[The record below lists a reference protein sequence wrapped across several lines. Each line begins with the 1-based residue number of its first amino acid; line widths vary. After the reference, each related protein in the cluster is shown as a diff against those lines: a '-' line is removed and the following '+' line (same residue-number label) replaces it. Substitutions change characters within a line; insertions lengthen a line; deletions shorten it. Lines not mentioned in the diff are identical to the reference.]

1 MTSNTGTALSVL
13 ANNNNTKKSYLTN
26 SISLH
31 GDVNHLMNDN
41 HISNANNNNNNNN
54 NKGFS
59 FFYL

>member
-1 MTSNTGTALSVL
+1 MISNTGTALSVL

-41 HISNANNNNNNNN
+41 HISNANNNNNNN
-54 NKGFS
+54 KGFC
-59 FFYL
+59 FFIYK